1 MIKVQVHYK
10 FKTISTYFFEVL
22 AQNNTSKVIK
32 SLNNLLLASMLL
44 KAAMASLTLLVEE
57 VASGVFLVLPE
68 VELRLSEDTESME
81 DAMLEL
87 ELLLA
92 APDVILG
99 GGGIAVDAVT
109 VEVDG

>member
-1 MIKVQVHYK
+1 
-10 FKTISTYFFEVL
+10 
-22 AQNNTSKVIK
+22 VINK
-32 SLNNLLLASMLL
+32 NLNNLLLASMLL
-44 KAAMASLTLLVEE
+44 KATMASLTLLVEE
-57 VASGVFLVLPE
+57 VASGVLLVLPE
-68 VELRLSEDTESME
+68 VELRLSEDTEPME